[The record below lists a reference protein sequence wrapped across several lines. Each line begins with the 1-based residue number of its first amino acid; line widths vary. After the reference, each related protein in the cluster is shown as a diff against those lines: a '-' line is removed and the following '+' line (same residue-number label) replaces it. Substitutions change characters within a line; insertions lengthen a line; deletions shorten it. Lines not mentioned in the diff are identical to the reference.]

1 MKKVFTLLLIFLFFF
16 TINVTY
22 AADELSFEL
31 TYTGD
36 VIKGEEKDA
45 TVVLKGTNAPTYT
58 NVRIKVDIAG
68 PATPTIY
75 AYDSLGTKI
84 DIAQMG
90 YWGPD
95 AGFAVAGTFENTTPI
110 QATFPEEGQ
119 YTITLSLIDIA
130 NNNNI
135 ITSKVITINVE
146 NNLVD
151 NDTNDTNNTVVN
163 ETNETNESNVTEIP
177 KTGTSIGEY
186 AVMCAVIFAIC
197 YVGFFIYKRKV

>member
-1 MKKVFTLLLIFLFFF
+1 MKKVFTLLLVFLFAF
-16 TINVTY
+16 TFTSVY
-22 AADELSFEL
+22 AADEFTFDL

-36 VIKGEEKDA
+36 VIKDQEKSA

-58 NVRIKVDIAG
+58 NVRIKVDISG
-68 PATPTIY
+68 PATPTIF
-75 AYDSLGTKI
+75 AYDSQGTKI
-84 DIAQMG
+84 DIAQTG

-110 QATFPEEGQ
+110 QATFPKEGQ

-130 NNNNI
+130 NNNNV

-146 NNLVD
+146 DNLVD
-151 NDTNDTNNTVVN
+151 NNTNEANDTNEN
-163 ETNETNESNVTEIP
+163 NVTEIP

-186 AVMCAVIFAIC
+186 AIMCAVIFAVC
-197 YVGFFIYKRKV
+197 YVGYFVYKRKV

>member
-16 TINVTY
+16 TINVAY

-36 VIKGEEKDA
+36 IIKDEEKDA

-84 DIAQMG
+84 DIAQTG

-110 QATFPEEGQ
+110 QATFTEEGQ

-130 NNNNI
+130 NNNNV
-135 ITSKVITINVE
+135 ITSKVITLNVE

-151 NDTNDTNNTVVN
+151 NNQNNTIVNEIN
-163 ETNETNESNVTEIP
+163 ETNENNVTEIP

-186 AVMCAVIFAIC
+186 AVMCLVVFAIC
-197 YVGFFIYKRKV
+197 YVGFFIYKSKV